1 MSTKKIK
8 IVRTALLAL
17 IAVFTFGMPTYS
29 GEHAFNRLPGRW
41 VGDGWLHMSS
51 GDREKIKC
59 IATYFVKNGGTT
71 LKQNL
76 RCASTSY
83 TVISRGALSSR
94 GGKVSGT
101 WNEETFDLSGNVTG
115 TAKGGRMRLVV
126 KGDNFTA
133 DFSVTT
139 TGARQSV
146 VMSSSGTNIK
156 KMVINLHKG

>member
-1 MSTKKIK
+1 MFTKKFNIL
-8 IVRTALLAL
+8 RTALLAL
-17 IAVFTFGMPTYS
+17 IAVSAFGMPTYS
-29 GEHAFNRLPGRW
+29 GELAFNRLPGRW
-41 VGDGWLHMSS
+41 VGDGWLQMSS

-94 GGKVSGT
+94 GGKISGT
-101 WNEETFDLSGNVTG
+101 WNEETFEISGNVTG
-115 TAKGGRMRLVV
+115 TATAGRMTLVV

-139 TGARQSV
+139 RGARQSV
-146 VMSSSGTNIK
+146 IMSSTGTNIK
-156 KMVINLHKG
+156 KMEINLHKG